1 MENNSIDLKAS
12 LETLNKKDG
21 GTYKCVLLSLTDN
34 CKKKIFLEDP
44 EIELIEL
51 FHKNEKKDNKKMPF

>member
-1 MENNSIDLKAS
+1 MENNKIDLKAS

-21 GTYKCVLLSLTDN
+21 GTYKCVILYITDT
-34 CKKKIFLEDP
+34 CKKKIFLEDA

-51 FHKNEKKDNKKMPF
+51 SLSKKDNKKMPF